1 MLFYSVFIQ
10 NIGIEEP
17 ADWEKRFDMSNADSR
32 RVGSSMPIFL
42 FFDVV
47 EKVFSYIFGKVT
59 WKCGLGVCCS
69 KAIFII
75 FFTIFGYRAATSE
88 SSWMSVA
95 KL

>member
-47 EKVFSYIFGKVT
+47 EKVFFLHLRQSYVEVRIRRV
-59 WKCGLGVCCS
+59 L
-69 KAIFII
+69 
-75 FFTIFGYRAATSE
+75 
-88 SSWMSVA
+88 
-95 KL
+95 L